1 MLTCSFCTRVLQPG
15 TRVCPTCGVEVGA
28 APVPPVPPVRPGP
41 APTSAPAPGATAPL
55 TRPTPPVA
63 PLPSH
68 PTEIPGL
75 PTITVFGA
83 TTPLLVQPEAP
94 TGTPAEEPA
103 AVTTEEPAEAPAE
116 APAAEPAA
124 VRADDATAPTR
135 TSRRAL
141 VTTAT
146 LAVILFVAGV
156 VGWSYLAGRVEGDT
170 AAITALPVPGTD
182 LVVDKPEGWTTRDLV
197 NASPVIGGLLDG
209 GGDGGAPRGEL
220 FARGGTSMF
229 VVTQPNSLGLTE
241 FPEVPTDLGDLRV
254 TAQAPVALPVGA
266 GREIDATGSGPI
278 DGQRV
283 RATFVPVGPNVVV
296 VGALGGTDVTP
307 EEDAAYRALVAS
319 LRPAPAP
326 S

>member
-15 TRVCPTCGVEVGA
+15 TRVCPTCGVEVGS
-28 APVPPVPPVRPGP
+28 APVPPVAP
-41 APTSAPAPGATAPL
+41 ARSESAPVPAAVTAPGAAPVSVPL
-55 TRPTPPVA
+55 ERPTPPVA

-83 TTPLLVQPEAP
+83 TNPLLVQPAPEQSEAEQP
-94 TGTPAEEPA
+94 DTGRPETEPPEPEPA
-103 AVTTEEPAEAPAE
+103 FTASSPEPS
-116 APAAEPAA
+116 
-124 VRADDATAPTR
+124 RA
-135 TSRRAL
+135 SRRAV

-146 LAVILFVAGV
+146 LAIVLFVIGV

-170 AAITALPVPGTD
+170 AAVVALPVPGTD
-182 LVVDKPEGWTTRDLV
+182 LVVDKPEGWASRDLV

-209 GGDGGAPRGEL
+209 GGADAPRGEL
-220 FARGGTSMF
+220 FAKGGTSMF

-254 TAQAPVALPVGA
+254 TAQAPVALAVGA
-266 GREIDATGSGPI
+266 GREIDAAGSGPI

-296 VGALGGTDVTP
+296 IGALGGTDVTP

-319 LRPAPAP
+319 LRPAPPP